1 MCNKRL
7 SFRGHNQKWRPALI
21 LQVMFHFQAS
31 RKWLESLYPSSDKRQ
46 RTADHVSKRPR
57 GMTDAEVEKKIR
69 EVVVA
74 RFYSLA
80 KVNWIYPS
88 YLVSSQYRTF
98 RAKSFLLHGQASVT
112 RIMLPS
118 KSLTRQFPVFTCYGN
133 LDLQD
138 INLVP
143 MWYAIWCLVEQTQL
157 FLPLIQAIKFLLL
170 SKSKPGVQQQEQHLY
185 FIPLQYLHNT
195 DWRLKIRAF

>member
-1 MCNKRL
+1 MV
-7 SFRGHNQKWRPALI
+7 I
-21 LQVMFHFQAS
+21 IQAS

-98 RAKSFLLHGQASVT
+98 RTKSFLLHGQASVT

-138 INLVP
+138 IYLVL
-143 MWYAIWCLVEQTQL
+143 MWYAIRCLVEQTQL
-157 FLPLIQAIKFLLL
+157 FLPLIQAIKGKPHSFLLL

-185 FIPLQYLHNT
+185 FAPLQYLHNT
-195 DWRLKIRAF
+195 DWWLKIRAF